1 MVSLKSDSQKIKK
14 SEFENTQILG
24 IVGVGVGDFWQK
36 KDKLYSDRKTTLL
49 QIFGKFIVC
58 RG

>member
-1 MVSLKSDSQKIKK
+1 MVGLKSDSQKIKK

-24 IVGVGVGDFWQK
+24 IVGVGVGDFLQEN
-36 KDKLYSDRKTTLL
+36 KLYSDRKTTLL
-49 QIFGKFIVC
+49 EIFDKFIVC

>member
-1 MVSLKSDSQKIKK
+1 MGLKSDSQKIKK

-24 IVGVGVGDFWQK
+24 IVGVGVGDFLQEN
-36 KDKLYSDRKTTLL
+36 KLYSDRKTILL
-49 QIFGKFIVC
+49 EIFDKFIVC